1 MPPSR
6 PRRPGRKFCSVRAL
20 LDRLPDLLASRRVR
34 ESTLQVLPFWAAGA
48 LSGLVAVGYARV
60 FALLEERFRTVAA
73 ESGWV
78 LIIACPLAFF
88 ASWALVYVF
97 SPEASGSG
105 IPQLMAAAAPGAG
118 TSLIDRM
125 VGTRAA
131 LVKVLSSSIAVAG
144 GGAIGREGPT
154 LQISGAIF
162 RAVRTRLPAFWPRV
176 PTSSMLLAGG
186 AAGLAAA
193 FNTPLGGIVYAI
205 EELARAHV
213 ASFRSGVLHAVLVAG
228 LVSQLILGPYLYLGF
243 PEIGAWSS
251 RDLPA
256 FVLMGAA
263 TGLVG
268 ALWARGLF
276 SMVRF
281 RGRLP
286 GARQQGLFALGAG
299 LIFAGLGG
307 FAGPAALGSGRGV
320 IETLLFDNPAPVGPG
335 IVLGRLAGSF
345 VSFAA
350 GGAGGIF
357 APALASGAALA
368 SSLAPAF
375 SPVDARLLIVL
386 GMVAFLTG
394 VTRTPFT
401 SFVLVLEMTDR
412 HSAIFPMMIA
422 AMSAYA
428 TAHLVDHESFY
439 ERVRAVLTAG
449 ETGHGPDDSLVS
461 RGFASPRAKE
471 RGARDDLSAKDS

>member
-1 MPPSR
+1 MVGGSLTIR
-6 PRRPGRKFCSVRAL
+6 PFK
-20 LDRLPDLLASRRVR
+20 DRLPDLLASRPVR

-48 LSGLVAVGYARV
+48 LSGLVAVGYARA
-60 FALLEERFRTVAA
+60 FAILEERFRAVAA
-73 ESGWV
+73 ESAWA
-78 LIIACPLAFF
+78 LFIACPLAFF
-88 ASWALVYVF
+88 ASWALVFVF
-97 SPEASGSG
+97 SQEASGSG
-105 IPQLMAAAAPGAG
+105 IPQLMAAAAPGASA
-118 TSLIDRM
+118 SLIDRM
-125 VGTRAA
+125 VGMRAA
-131 LVKVLSSSIAVAG
+131 VVKILSSCIAIAG

-162 RAVRTRLPAFWPRV
+162 RAVRTRLPKFWPRV

-205 EELARAHV
+205 EELARAHI

-228 LVSQLILGPYLYLGF
+228 LVAQLILGPYLYLGF
-243 PEIGAWSS
+243 PQVGVWSN

-256 FVLMGAA
+256 CALMGAA
-263 TGLVG
+263 AGLVG
-268 ALWARGLF
+268 ALWARALF
-276 SMVRF
+276 SMVLF
-281 RGRLP
+281 RGRLN
-286 GARQQGLFALGAG
+286 GATRQGLFALAAG
-299 LIFAGLGG
+299 LGFAGLAWL
-307 FAGPAALGSGRGV
+307 AGSAVLGSGRGV
-320 IETLLFDNPAPVGPG
+320 IETLLFDNPAPVSVG
-335 IVLGRLAGSF
+335 VLLGRLAGSF
-345 VSFAA
+345 LSFAA

-375 SPVDARLLIVL
+375 APVDARLLIVL

-428 TAHLVDHESFY
+428 TAHVVDHESFY
-439 ERVRAVLTAG
+439 ERVRALITAG
-449 ETGHGPDDSLVS
+449 EAPAPGATLPPVS
-461 RGFASPRAKE
+461 Q
-471 RGARDDLSAKDS
+471 L

>member
-1 MPPSR
+1 
-6 PRRPGRKFCSVRAL
+6 VRSMK
-20 LDRLPDLLASRRVR
+20 DRILDLLAARRVR
-34 ESTLQVLPFWAAGA
+34 ESTLQVLPFWVAGA
-48 LSGLVAVGYARV
+48 ISGLVSVGYARG
-60 FALLEERFRTVAA
+60 FAILEERFRNAA
-73 ESGWV
+73 SESSLV
-78 LIIACPLAFF
+78 LVVACPLAFF
-88 ASWALVYVF
+88 VSWALVFVF

-105 IPQLMAAAAPGAG
+105 IPQLMAASAPGARA
-118 TSLIDRM
+118 SLIDRL
-125 VGTRAA
+125 VGVRAA
-131 LVKVLSSSIAVAG
+131 VIKVLSSSIAVAG

-154 LQISGAIF
+154 LQISGAVF

-228 LVSQLILGPYLYLGF
+228 LVAQLVLGPYLYLGF
-243 PEIGAWSS
+243 PQIGGWSN

-256 FVLMGAA
+256 CALMGAA
-263 TGLVG
+263 AGIVG
-268 ALWARGLF
+268 ALWARALF
-276 SMVRF
+276 VMVRF
-281 RGRLP
+281 RGGLT
-286 GARQQGLFALGAG
+286 GARQQGLFAMT
-299 LIFAGLGG
+299 AGLG
-307 FAGPAALGSGRGV
+307 FAALAAWAGSAVLGSGRGV
-320 IETLLFDNPAPVGPG
+320 IESLLFDSPAPIGVR
-335 IVLGRLAGSF
+335 VLIGRLLGSF
-345 VSFAA
+345 LSFAA

-375 SPVDARLLIVL
+375 APVDTRLLIVL
-386 GMVAFLTG
+386 GMVGFLTG

-412 HSAIFPMMIA
+412 HSAIFPMMLA

-428 TAHLVDHESFY
+428 TAHMVDHESFY
-439 ERVRAVLTAG
+439 ERVRAAITSG
-449 ETGHGPDDSLVS
+449 EPAPADTDGSII
-461 RGFASPRAKE
+461 RRKA
-471 RGARDDLSAKDS
+471 